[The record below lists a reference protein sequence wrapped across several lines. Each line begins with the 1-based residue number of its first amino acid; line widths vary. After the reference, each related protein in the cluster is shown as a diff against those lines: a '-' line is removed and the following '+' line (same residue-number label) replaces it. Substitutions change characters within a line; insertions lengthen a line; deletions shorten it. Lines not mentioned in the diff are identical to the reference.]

1 MEETKVCSMCKEE
14 KPIEAFYLKN
24 KSGTKRVSA
33 CKTCMRAKSKEQ
45 YANDQSYRAKRAN
58 NEKARKSWGSIKA
71 NYLDIKPHEY

>member
-14 KPIEAFYLKN
+14 KPIELFYLRRGKP
-24 KSGTKRVSA
+24 VAA
-33 CKTCMRAKSKEQ
+33 CKTCLRAKSKEK
-45 YANDQSYRAKRAN
+45 YATDQNYRASRAN